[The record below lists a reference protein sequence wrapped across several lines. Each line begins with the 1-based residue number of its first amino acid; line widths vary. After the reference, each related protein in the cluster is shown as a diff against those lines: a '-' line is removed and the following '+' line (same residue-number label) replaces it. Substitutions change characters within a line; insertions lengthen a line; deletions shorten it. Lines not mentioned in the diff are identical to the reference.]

1 MQLQCHGPGVFA
13 SACGVFLPVRIPA
26 IYDATVFFSFPLQR
40 SIVCGFWALCVNSLS
55 LLRVWVSVLWPAERG
70 TAALWTLLEGAQ
82 TGLLCAFAVYP
93 N

>member
-1 MQLQCHGPGVFA
+1 MQCHGSGGV
-13 SACGVFLPVRIPA
+13 VLPVRIPA
-26 IYDATVFFSFPLQR
+26 IYDATVFSFPLQH

-55 LLRVWVSVLWPAERG
+55 LLRVWASVLWAAERG

-82 TGLLCAFAVYP
+82 TGTLCAFAVYP